1 MAAGLFVALATPA
14 RSQGALTV
22 SGPTILVDG
31 RPTFLT
37 GISLFDALGPAAPR
51 DADLDALADW
61 GVNTVRVWAHWH
73 EAIYQ
78 ADGTLSSA
86 GRERLVALARR
97 MQAKRL
103 TLELVLL
110 RPGQLPKQPFA
121 VFASEAARASAVDAI
136 ARAMLPFRD
145 VLFDLYNEHD
155 HPDGPITHVAAR
167 ALRDRVK
174 EIDPTRIVTIS
185 STEYHLMSN
194 AGAIDEGALRGEAGD
209 GPDSVA
215 VDVLAPH
222 LPRTD
227 DWAAATTRR
236 VQALRA
242 ALGRSGSRAPIYLN
256 EERRARPDAAI
267 AAAAYGRARAAAQAA
282 GAAGWIF
289 HTSAGFD
296 LRAKPFTDA
305 LTAEERAGLAA
316 LRGR

>member
-1 MAAGLFVALATPA
+1 V
-14 RSQGALTV
+14 
-22 SGPTILVDG
+22 
-31 RPTFLT
+31 
-37 GISLFDALGPAAPR
+37 APR
-51 DADLDALADW
+51 DADLDALSGW

-78 ADGTLSSA
+78 ADGSLSPT
-86 GRERLVALARR
+86 GRERLLTLARR
-97 MQAKRL
+97 LQSKGV

-121 VFASEAARASAVDAI
+121 LFVSEAARAAAVEAI
-136 ARAMLPFRD
+136 AQAMLPFRN

-155 HPDGPITHVAAR
+155 HPDGPITHAAAR

-174 EIDPTRIVTIS
+174 AIDPARIVTIS

-194 AGAIDEGALRGEAGD
+194 AGAIDQAALRGEAASS
-209 GPDSVA
+209 PDSVG

-227 DWAAATTRR
+227 DWAEATTRR

-242 ALGRSGSRAPIYLN
+242 ALGRAGSLAPIYLN

-267 AAAAYGRARAAAQAA
+267 AAGVYGRARSAAQSG
-282 GAAGWIF
+282 GAAGWVF
-289 HTSAGFD
+289 HTAAGFD
-296 LRAKPFTDA
+296 LRAKPLGEA
-305 LTAEERAGLAA
+305 LTAAERAGLSA
-316 LRGR
+316 LRSR